1 MTRTCGPATVN
12 VLEEASCGVDMADV
26 FVSYAK
32 EDQAHVD
39 LLSEQLEAK
48 GYKIWYDTQLL
59 PVMIGA
65 PVCEKKLISREL

>member
-1 MTRTCGPATVN
+1 
-12 VLEEASCGVDMADV
+12 MADV